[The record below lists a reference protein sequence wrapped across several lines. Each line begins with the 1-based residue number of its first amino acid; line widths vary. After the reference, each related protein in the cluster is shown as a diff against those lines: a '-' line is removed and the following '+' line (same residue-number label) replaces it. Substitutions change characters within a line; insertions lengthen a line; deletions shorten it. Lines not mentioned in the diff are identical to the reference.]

1 MHSSRKIELG
11 FFFLLAATAAVVS
24 FFVFQPYW
32 SALFAAL
39 VFSIAFRPVHEA
51 LLRVR
56 LRPGAAAFL
65 TLLILLLV
73 VLIPATLFGF
83 FVFDDAQKLL
93 TKARSGAP
101 LLEQIDVLAAPLQ
114 ERLQVFLPDA
124 HISFSEYLREGLSFL
139 VGNFGSVFSGAVGLV
154 FKTLIML
161 LALFY
166 LFRDGARLR
175 SYVVQLSPLTNAYD
189 ERILKRL
196 EEAIASVVKGK
207 LLIVLIQGVLT
218 AVGFALFSVPHPV
231 LWGAV
236 TALAA
241 LIPAVGVALVF
252 VPMVAYLFFTS
263 GVLVAAGVLIF
274 GIFVG
279 VIDNILGPILY
290 ERGLR
295 LHPLLILLSVLGGLA
310 FFGPVGFLAGPVTL
324 SLLFAL
330 LDIYPLLFE
339 NTEGASSG

>member
-1 MHSSRKIELG
+1 MPSTRNIELG
-11 FFFLLAATAAVVS
+11 FFFLLATTAVVVS
-24 FFVFQPYW
+24 FFIFRPYLG
-32 SALFAAL
+32 ALFAAL
-39 VFSIAFRPVHEA
+39 VFSIAFRPVHKFF
-51 LLRVR
+51 LRIR
-56 LRPGAAAFL
+56 MREGLAAAA
-65 TLLILLLV
+65 TLLFLFLA

-83 FVFDDAQKLL
+83 FIFDDAQRILMQER
-93 TKARSGAP
+93 AGAP
-101 LLEQIDVLAAPLQ
+101 LLEQVDAFAAPFQ
-114 ERLQVFLPDA
+114 ERLRGLFPDA
-124 HISFSEYLREGLSFL
+124 RFSLSQYLREGLSFL
-139 VGNFGSVFSGAVGLV
+139 VGNFGTVFSGVVGLT
-154 FKTLIML
+154 FKTFIML

-175 SYVVQLSPLTNAYD
+175 SFAVRLSPLANEYD

-196 EEAIASVVKGK
+196 EEAISSVVKGK
-207 LLIVLIQGVLT
+207 LLVVFIQGVL
-218 AVGFALFSVPHPV
+218 AAIGFALFTVPHPV

-241 LIPAVGVALVF
+241 LIPFVGVALVF
-252 VPMVAYLFFTS
+252 VPVVAYLFFTG
-263 GVLVAAGVLIF
+263 GVGVAAGVLIF
-274 GIFVG
+274 GIFIG

-330 LDIYPLLFE
+330 LDIYPLLFSE
-339 NTEGASSG
+339 QKR